1 MKNPNGYGTVV
12 KLSGNRRRPWAV
24 RKSFG
29 QNEKGHPVL
38 KTIGYAA
45 PKEEGMIMLAK
56 YNSNPYD
63 LDTAKITFEELYNEW
78 VKRPNKLSK
87 NTLMMI
93 SSAFNGCKELYSM
106 SYKNIKTWHM
116 QNIINQQKPSMQQ
129 WYKKLFVHL
138 DKYAAEMDIIDKMCS
153 QFVAVDTVISKE
165 KTIFTKDE
173 IASLWN
179 IKNEPYVDS
188 VLFLLYTGYRIGEML
203 SLRRENV
210 DLEKGILKGGN
221 KTAAG
226 KNKIVPIHSKIFS
239 IVEARYHNNNSEF
252 LFTCKGKKYDVN
264 TYRKQWEN
272 IMRQINA
279 KHTPHECRHT
289 FRTELS
295 NITNDIKAID
305 MLMGHVSQNTGI
317 DVYTHKSIGELKNII
332 ELITY

>member
-1 MKNPNGYGTVV
+1 M
-12 KLSGNRRRPWAV
+12 
-24 RKSFG
+24 
-29 QNEKGHPVL
+29 L

-45 PKEEGMIMLAK
+45 TKEEGMIMLAK
-56 YNSNPYD
+56 FNSNPYD
-63 LDTAKITFEELYNEW
+63 LDTAKITFEDLYAEW
-78 VKRPNKLSK
+78 TKRPNKLSK
-87 NTLMMI
+87 NTLKMI
-93 SSAFNGCKELYSM
+93 SSAFNSCRELYSM
-106 SYKNIKTWHM
+106 PYKNIKTWHM

-129 WYKKLFVHL
+129 WYKKLFAHL

-165 KTIFTKDE
+165 KTIFSKEE
-173 IASLWN
+173 ITTLWN

-188 VLFLLYTGYRIGEML
+188 VLFLLYTGYRIDEML

-226 KNKIVPIHSKIFS
+226 KNKIIPIHSKILP
-239 IVEARYHNNNSEF
+239 IVESRYYNNNSEF
-252 LFTCKGKKYDVN
+252 LFSFKGKKYCIE

-272 IMRQINA
+272 IMKQINA
-279 KHTPHECRHT
+279 RHTPHECRHT

-295 NITNDIKAID
+295 NITNDIKTID
-305 MLMGHVSQNTGI
+305 LLMGHVSQNTGI
-317 DVYTHKSIGELKNII
+317 DVYTHKSIDELKNII